1 MEGEQN
7 MPVKLKSGK
16 LTKSYSNDG
25 GFDIEVKEDVIIGID
40 ELVVI
45 DTDISFSEI
54 PKGYCI
60 EVLGRSSTVFV
71 NSLFVPTTIVDAGY
85 TGCISYA
92 VINMSNSS
100 FKLRK
105 GDRVAQLVIV
115 KIEDE
120 VIEDG
125 GEVCIRNA
133 GKERGDCRV
142 GSSGM

>member
-1 MEGEQN
+1 

-16 LTKSYSNDG
+16 LTKSYNDDG
-25 GFDIEVKEDVIIGID
+25 GFDIEIAEDIIIGLD

-60 EVLGRSSTVFV
+60 EVLGRSSSVFV
-71 NSLFVPTTIVDAGY
+71 NKLFVPTTIVDAGY

-100 FKLRK
+100 YKLKR

-115 KIEDE
+115 KIEDT
-120 VIEDG
+120 IIPDG
-125 GEVCIRNA
+125 GEIAIR
-133 GKERGDCRV
+133 KPDRTRGENRV
-142 GSSGM
+142 GSSGS

>member
-1 MEGEQN
+1 

-16 LTKSYSNDG
+16 LTKSYNDDG
-25 GFDIEVKEDVIIGID
+25 GFDIEIAEDVIIGLD

-60 EVLGRSSTVFV
+60 EVLGRSSSVFV
-71 NSLFVPTTIVDAGY
+71 NKLFVPTTIVDAGY

-100 FKLRK
+100 YKLKR

-115 KIEDE
+115 KIEDTILPE
-120 VIEDG
+120 G
-125 GEVCIRNA
+125 GEIVIRKPDRA
-133 GKERGDCRV
+133 RGENRV
-142 GSSGM
+142 GSSGS

>member
-1 MEGEQN
+1 

-16 LTKSYSNDG
+16 LSKSFNDDG
-25 GFDIEVKEDVIIGID
+25 GFDIEITEDVIIGID

-60 EVLGRSSTVFV
+60 EVLGRSSSVFV
-71 NSLFVPTTIVDAGY
+71 NKLFVPTTIVDSGY

-92 VINMSNSS
+92 IVNMSNSS
-100 FKLRK
+100 YRLRK

-115 KIEDE
+115 KIEDTI
-120 VIEDG
+120 VEDG
-125 GEVCIRNA
+125 GKIVIR
-133 GKERGDCRV
+133 KPDSTRGENRV
-142 GSSGM
+142 GSSGK

>member
-1 MEGEQN
+1 

-16 LTKSYSNDG
+16 LSKSYNNDG
-25 GFDIEVKEDVIIGID
+25 GFDIEIAEDIIIGLD

-60 EVLGRSSTVFV
+60 EVLGRSSSVFV
-71 NSLFVPTTIVDAGY
+71 NKLFVPTTIVDSGY

-92 VINMSNSS
+92 IINMSNSS
-100 FKLRK
+100 FQLRK

-115 KIEDE
+115 KIEDSI
-120 VIEDG
+120 VEDG
-125 GEVCIRNA
+125 GEVIIKKS
-133 GKERGDCRV
+133 KEVRGECRV
-142 GSSGM
+142 GSSGK

>member
-1 MEGEQN
+1 MS
-7 MPVKLKSGK
+7 VKLKSGK
-16 LTKSYSNDG
+16 LSKSFNNDG
-25 GFDIEVKEDVIIGID
+25 GFDIEVKEDIIIGID

-71 NSLFVPTTIVDAGY
+71 NKLFVPTTIVDSGY

-100 FKLRK
+100 VKLRK
-105 GDRVAQLVIV
+105 GDRVAQLVVV

-120 VIEDG
+120 IIEDG
-125 GEVCIRNA
+125 GEVFIRNS
-133 GKERGDCRV
+133 GKERGKCRV
-142 GSSGM
+142 GSSGK